1 MQREA
6 TERLG
11 GHIVTDA
18 LAANGVDTV
27 FCVPGESYLP
37 VLDGLY
43 AQRERIRLVT
53 CRHESGAAFMAEAYG
68 KLTGR
73 PGICLVTR
81 APGACNASI
90 AVHAAA
96 QDSSPMILLVGQV
109 GDDCADR
116 EAFQE
121 VDYRGMFG
129 GIAKWVAQVDR
140 IDRLPEY
147 LHRAFQ
153 TATSGRSGPV
163 VLALPENVLFGHAT
177 VADVGAARPV
187 YASPAPQDIVRLTEL
202 LAAARHPLVM
212 LGGTGWT
219 RHACDDMRRF
229 VERNHL
235 PVCCAFRFQ
244 DLFDNRHSNYVGDVG
259 LGISAALAERVRSA
273 DVLLVVGARLGE
285 ATTSGYTLVDVPQPQ
300 QTLIHVHSG
309 SDELGRVYR
318 AALPINA
325 GMAQFAA
332 ALADVAVDASAW
344 AGEVAS
350 ARDAYLLHSTPSPT
364 AGDLQMG
371 EIVRWLDA
379 TLPEDAILTNG
390 AGNYT
395 IWLHRFYRYR
405 RFRTQLA
412 PTSGS
417 MGYGVPAAIAA
428 KLVHPDRQV
437 IAFSGDGCF
446 LMTGQELATAVQQRV
461 NVVFVVV
468 NNNMYGTI
476 RMHQEKH
483 YPGRVVGTTLFNPD
497 FIALAHAYGA
507 HGERVTRTD
516 QFAAAFERASA
527 AGVPALIE
535 LCPDPA
541 VLTPVLRLPDSASG
555 EGAGT

>member
-1 MQREA
+1 MQRNHA
-6 TERLG
+6 VERQG

-18 LAANGVDTV
+18 LAANGVDMV

-43 AQRERIRLVT
+43 AQRDRIRLIT

-81 APGACNASI
+81 GPGACNASI
-90 AVHAAA
+90 AVHTAA

-109 GDDCADR
+109 GDDCIDR

-121 VDYRGMFG
+121 VDYRAMFG
-129 GIAKWVAQVDR
+129 GMAKWVAQVDR

-187 YASPAPQDIVRLTEL
+187 HASPSATDIAGLTEL
-202 LAAARHPLVM
+202 LAAARRPLVL
-212 LGGTGWT
+212 LGGGGWSAG
-219 RHACDDMRRF
+219 ACEDMRRF
-229 VERNHL
+229 IERNRL

-244 DLFDNRHSNYVGDVG
+244 DLFDNRHPNYVGDVG
-259 LGISAALAERVRSA
+259 LGISAALAERIRSA
-273 DVLLVVGARLGE
+273 DVLLVIGARLGE

-300 QTLIHVHSG
+300 QTLIHVHAG
-309 SDELGRVYR
+309 SEELGRVYR
-318 AALPINA
+318 AALPIHA
-325 GMAQFAA
+325 GMAQIAT
-332 ALADVAVDASAW
+332 ALAEVSVDASAW
-344 AGEVAS
+344 ADDVAG
-350 ARDAYLLHSTPSPT
+350 ARDAYLQHSTPSPT
-364 AGDLQMG
+364 TGALQMG
-371 EIVRWLDA
+371 EVMRWLDEN
-379 TLPEDAILTNG
+379 LPDDAILTNG

-395 IWLHRFYRYR
+395 IWLHRFFRYR
-405 RFRTQLA
+405 RFRSQLA

-428 KLVHPDRQV
+428 RLVHPERPV
-437 IAFSGDGCF
+437 ISFSGDGCF
-446 LMTGQELATAVQQRV
+446 LMTGQELATAVQQRL
-461 NVVFVVV
+461 NIVFIVV

-483 YPGRVVGTTLFNPD
+483 YPGRVVGTTLSNPD
-497 FIALAHAYGA
+497 FVALAQAYGA
-507 HGERVTRTD
+507 HGERVAHTD
-516 QFAAAFERASA
+516 QFADAFARACA

-541 VLTPVLRLPDSASG
+541 VLTPTMRLPDPA
-555 EGAGT
+555 